1 MPNCRGDT
9 LAESGVYIFFDWSS
23 SMDQCFDDI
32 KEEHREFSFAKTFVM
47 GSLTLADREANLIE
61 QSLEESS
68 YIYSFIH
75 CS

>member
-1 MPNCRGDT
+1 MENSAANR
-9 LAESGVYIFFDWSS
+9 ERSS
-23 SMDQCFDDI
+23 TISMRARCQIVEAIRWQRVAFI
-32 KEEHREFSFAKTFVM
+32 FSFAKTFVM

>member
-1 MPNCRGDT
+1 
-9 LAESGVYIFFDWSS
+9 
-23 SMDQCFDDI
+23 
-32 KEEHREFSFAKTFVM
+32 M